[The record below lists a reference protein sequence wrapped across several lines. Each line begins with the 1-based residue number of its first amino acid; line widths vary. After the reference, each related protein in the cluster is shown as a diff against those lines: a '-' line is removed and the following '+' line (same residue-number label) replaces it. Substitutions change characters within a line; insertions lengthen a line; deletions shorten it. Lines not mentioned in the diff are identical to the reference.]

1 MRVASGGRV
10 THPRVPARRGG
21 ARAGRW
27 WGKAWVRAV
36 EEAAYAE
43 ADLRLAR
50 MLARSAAVGQIAVGP
65 GSFVAPVVVGD
76 DVWTVVG
83 AVPVLDEAGVE
94 SLVETVAAE
103 AGRVGALLSGDLPHS
118 LVEHAEEAGV
128 ELLPYG
134 GELTSTC
141 TCEAW
146 VEPCSHALAVLYQ
159 LTWLMEA
166 DPCVLLHLRGLPR
179 EDLLARL
186 HAHSRSPIR
195 PDDEDVDLDT
205 GYDASARAV
214 RLLHLLAVDPDARVE
229 HLL

>member
-1 MRVASGGRV
+1 MATTVGRV
-10 THPRVPARRGG
+10 THPRVPPRRGG
-21 ARAGRW
+21 ARAVRW

-43 ADLRLAR
+43 VDLRRAR
-50 MLARSAAVGQIAVGP
+50 TLARSGNVGQIAVDRG
-65 GSFVAPVVVGD
+65 GFVAPVVVGD

-83 AVPVLDEAGVE
+83 TVPVLDEAGLE
-94 SLVETVAAE
+94 SLVETIAAE
-103 AGRVGALLSGDLPHS
+103 AGRIGALLDGDLPHS

-134 GELTSTC
+134 GELGTTC

-146 VEPCSHALAVLYQ
+146 MDPCPHALAVLYQ
-159 LTWLMEA
+159 LTWLVEA

-186 HAHSRSPIR
+186 HERQSPPGAG
-195 PDDEDVDLDT
+195 PDPDEVDLDA
-205 GYDASARAV
+205 GYDAALRAA
-214 RLLHLLAVDPDARVE
+214 RLLELMHDPSTRLDHLF
-229 HLL
+229 